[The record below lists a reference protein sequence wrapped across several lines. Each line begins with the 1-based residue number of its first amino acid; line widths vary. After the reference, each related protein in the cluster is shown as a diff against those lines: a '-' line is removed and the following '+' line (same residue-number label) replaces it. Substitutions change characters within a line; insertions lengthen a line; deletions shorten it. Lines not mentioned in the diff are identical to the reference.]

1 MADDGRVTI
10 KAILDSSG
18 ISRGVKDIDRALG
31 SIKTSG
37 LDGVGRA
44 AERSGESLEG
54 VGRSAESGMGEAADA
69 AEAAAS
75 TISGSTQDAADTA
88 SAAVSG
94 IGDAGASL
102 GGLADA
108 IADPVEEGAGKAE
121 GSVGRL
127 KGFFGDFVEET
138 KASFEGLLPV
148 ITGGNLAAMVVD
160 TAKQAVQAV
169 IDIGKRS
176 FEAYASYEQLV
187 GGVETLF
194 GTGGRSLEEY
204 AAQSGR
210 TVDQAKGDYDRL
222 MGAQAEVMRNAEQ
235 AYRTAGMSQNA
246 YMETVTSFSA
256 SLIKGLGGDT
266 VAAARYADMAIV
278 DMSDNANK
286 MGTSMQSI
294 QDAYQ
299 GFAKQNYTM
308 LDNLKLGYGGTQSEM
323 AKLIND
329 SGVLGDAMTVTAETV
344 NDVSFDKI
352 VEAIHVIQERMDIA
366 GTTSKEAATTIEG
379 SMGMVGAAWENL
391 LIGFGDPEADMDAL
405 MDALLDSVVTA
416 ASNVVPAVGR
426 VAASIVTAIPQA
438 FASVGTKVWDGIVGS
453 IDAATGGAASRVI
466 AAVGGAL
473 QEAVGP
479 VADFFSPVVDRVSE
493 LANALVV
500 GIQSTFEVTGDIL
513 GEALPPI
520 EAVGEAFERVFGHLM
535 DVLGP
540 VGSLVGCALQDMRDA
555 VLEWL
560 PEWDDVMDVFFDL
573 RDAVELA
580 VQGVGSALGALWET
594 VGPMLEGFLDTVGS
608 SVWAL
613 WEGAQPVV
621 GAFLEA
627 MAALGEALAPVGQAL
642 MDGLGAAFTA
652 VGDAIGVFWEMA
664 SPILEAMLG
673 FFWEL
678 AGEQVEAAVAFIT
691 ETVFP
696 TLQGVFEWIR
706 DNAGPIVEGLFGA
719 VQAFIEWLQPALDA
733 VNAFLTGVVLP
744 IAQGVCTGIA
754 EGWRALSATIGPILD
769 GIRGVVEGVWNTISG
784 IVNVV
789 VGGIKGLVT
798 GDFSQMQE
806 GVSGVMDGISGVV
819 EGVWNTVKG
828 VFEGTLGAIGAVVDS
843 TFGAIGDVI
852 GGAMDGAESVVSG
865 AVDAILGF
873 FDFDWHLPELKLPHI
888 VVGEYIDVPVLGR
901 IPNPT
906 TLRVDW
912 YATGGVF
919 DTASVIGVGEAGPEA
934 VVPLRG
940 HRMRPF
946 AEAVAGEMGAGAGD
960 VTVTVNL
967 TVERMEGT
975 EGDVARLADMV
986 DREVRRKLD
995 RRMRMGAYA

>member
-75 TISGSTQDAADTA
+75 TISGSTQDAAETA

-769 GIRGVVEGVWNTISG
+769 GIRGVVEGVWNT
-784 IVNVV
+784 
-789 VGGIKGLVT
+789 
-798 GDFSQMQE
+798 
-806 GVSGVMDGISGVV
+806 
-819 EGVWNTVKG
+819 VKG

>member
-18 ISRGVKDIDRALG
+18 ISRGVRDIDRALG

-37 LDGVGRA
+37 LDGVGKA

-75 TISGSTQDAADTA
+75 TISGSTQDAAETA

-121 GSVGRL
+121 GSAGRL
-127 KGFFGDFVEET
+127 KGFFSDFVSET

-169 IDIGKRS
+169 VDIGKQS

-187 GGVETLF
+187 GGVQTLF
-194 GTGGRSLEEY
+194 GAGGRSLEEY

-210 TVDQAKGDYDRL
+210 TVEQAKGDYDRL
-222 MGAQAEVMRNAEQ
+222 MGAQNEVMKNAEQ
-235 AYRTAGMSQNA
+235 AYKNAGMSQNE

-266 VAAARYADMAIV
+266 VEAARYADMAIV

-286 MGTSMQSI
+286 MGTDISSI

-366 GTTSKEAATTIEG
+366 GTTSEEAATTIEG

-438 FASVGTKVWDGIVGS
+438 FASVGTKVWDAVVGS

-466 AAVGGAL
+466 AVVGGAL
-473 QEAVGP
+473 EGAVGP
-479 VADFFSPVVDRVSE
+479 IADFFSPIVDRVAE
-493 LANALVV
+493 LGEALVV
-500 GIQSTFEVTGDIL
+500 GLQGTFEVTGKIV

-520 EAVGEAFERVFGHLM
+520 EAVGEAFEATFGHLM
-535 DVLGP
+535 DILGP
-540 VGSLVGCALQDMRDA
+540 VASLVGYALQDMRDA
-555 VLEWL
+555 VLDWL
-560 PEWDDVMDVFFDL
+560 PDWDDVMNVFFDL
-573 RDAVELA
+573 WDAVELA

-594 VGPMLEGFLDTVGS
+594 VGPMLQGFLDTVGS

-627 MAALGEALAPVGQAL
+627 MGALGEALAPVGQAL

-678 AGEQVEAAVAFIT
+678 AGERVEAAVAFIT

-696 TLQGVFEWIR
+696 TVQGVFEWVR
-706 DNAGPIVEGLFGA
+706 DNAGPIVEGLSGA

-733 VNAFLTGVVLP
+733 VNAFLTEVVLP

-769 GIRGVVEGVWNTISG
+769 GIRGVVEGVWNAISG
-784 IVNVV
+784 VVNVV

-806 GVSGVMDGISGVV
+806 GVTGVMDGISGIV
-819 EGVWNTVKG
+819 EGVWNTIKG
-828 VFEGTLGAIGAVVDS
+828 VFEGALGAIGSVVDS

-852 GGAMDGAESVVSG
+852 GGAMDGAMDVVSG

-873 FDFDWHLPELKLPHI
+873 FDFDWHLPELRLPHI

-901 IPNPT
+901 IPNPA

-967 TVERMEGT
+967 TVERLEGT